1 MKFSIPFIPILDDME
16 DLVIP
21 SYCGPK
27 KWSFKYINLHFV
39 RDLHEGDFFL
49 ASPCELEM
57 YLVWMGKVHSDAI
70 KYGNDEHY
78 WMVHV

>member
-1 MKFSIPFIPILDDME
+1 
-16 DLVIP
+16 
-21 SYCGPK
+21 
-27 KWSFKYINLHFV
+27 
-39 RDLHEGDFFL
+39 
-49 ASPCELEM
+49 M